1 VRKGYKNRIQLIDEL
16 EAANKEIKDL
26 RSQAQKYEKIEDE
39 LTHSGHFYR
48 TLFENSGTA
57 TIVIEQDT
65 TISMM
70 NNDFANFT
78 GYPREEII
86 GHTWTAYVAE
96 DDVDR
101 LLSFHKTRRDNPS
114 AAPRNYEFKIK
125 SKGGNLL
132 HVFMTIAMI
141 PGTTQSIASM
151 VDITERVKAEKAL
164 RDSEEKFRQLVES
177 MNEGLGIQDRRGII
191 TYVND
196 KICNILQLPREQ
208 IIGRPSRDFISERDL
223 EVWTRNIANKDAPES
238 YEMTWIDKKGNPIYT
253 LVSPRA
259 VYDSQGHFMGGFG
272 VITDITAIK
281 NLEKEVLD
289 VTERERQKIGYELH
303 DDLGQHL
310 IGIDVMTKVLR
321 DQIIP
326 LSDENARYAG
336 QINQLVKGAIEKTRR
351 LARGL
356 CPVHLTSLGLESSLE
371 ELADSTS
378 TIFNMTCSFRCPRH
392 IPINDNSL
400 ATHLYYIAKESIHN
414 AIEHGKSSKI
424 VMELLN
430 NDGIVSL
437 SILDNGVGIKD
448 TTKVGGIGLRIMRYR
463 ARMIGASLRIES
475 EQSGGTLVTCTFNL
489 SKE

>member
-1 VRKGYKNRIQLIDEL
+1 VGKGYKTRLQLIEEL
-16 EAANKEIKDL
+16 EAARREIKDL
-26 RSQAQKYEKIEDE
+26 QSQARKYERIERD
-39 LTHSGHFYR
+39 LTHSEHFYQ

-78 GYPREEII
+78 GYSREDII
-86 GHTWTAYVAE
+86 GHTWTKYVAR

-101 LLSFHKTRRDNPS
+101 LLYFHRIRREDHS
-114 AAPRNYEFKIK
+114 SAPRNYEFKILNK
-125 SKGGNLL
+125 DGKLL
-132 HVFMTIAMI
+132 NIFMTIAMI

-151 VDITERVKAEKAL
+151 VDITERVETEKAL
-164 RDSEEKFRQLVES
+164 RDSEERFRQLVET

-196 KICNILQLPREQ
+196 KICSILQLPREQ
-208 IIGRPSRDFISERDL
+208 IIGRPSRDFISKRDL
-223 EVWTRNIANKDAPES
+223 ETWTRNIANKDAPES
-238 YEMTWIDKKGNPIYT
+238 YEVTWMDKGGNPVYT

-259 VYDSQGHFMGGFG
+259 VYDSQSHFMGGFG

-281 NLEKEVLD
+281 KLEKEVLD
-289 VTERERQKIGYELH
+289 VSERERQKIGYELH

-321 DQIIP
+321 DKLAL
-326 LSDENARYAG
+326 LSGENARYAG
-336 QINQLVKGAIEKTRR
+336 DINQLVKAAIEKTRR

-356 CPVHLTSLGLESSLE
+356 CPVHLTSLGLEASLE
-371 ELADSTS
+371 ELAISTS
-378 TIFNMTCSFRCPRH
+378 GIFNINCVFRCPRH

-430 NDGIVSL
+430 NNGIVSL
-437 SILDNGVGIKD
+437 SILDNGIGIKD
-448 TTKVGGIGLRIMRYR
+448 TTKVGGIGLRIMHYR

-475 EQSGGTLVTCTFNL
+475 EQSGGTLVTCTFNQI
-489 SKE
+489 EE